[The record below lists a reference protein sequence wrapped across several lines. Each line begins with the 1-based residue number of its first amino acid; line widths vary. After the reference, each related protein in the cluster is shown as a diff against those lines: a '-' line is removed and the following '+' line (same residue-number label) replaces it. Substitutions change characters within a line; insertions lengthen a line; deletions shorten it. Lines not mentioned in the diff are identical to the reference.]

1 MAEKDHLVA
10 LVEKAI
16 KDKADKASP
25 KEVVE
30 GMFKSALAAALAQKL
45 EGVKKEGG
53 GRIPATYIDRCKRML
68 ISTFQQVEGNFDKS
82 NKYMEWLFNDTMK
95 EILMFSDQQHHKE
108 AKVSRRNIN
117 KVLTAHEDF
126 NMTESGIIIPRG
138 TKL

>member
-1 MAEKDHLVA
+1 MAKEFLVE

-16 KDKADKASP
+16 KDKSDKARP
-25 KEVVE
+25 QEVIE

-53 GRIPATYIDRCKRML
+53 GRIPAAYIDRCKRML

-82 NKYMEWLFNDTMK
+82 DKYMEWLFNDTMK

-108 AKVSRRNIN
+108 AKVTKKNIN
-117 KVLTAHEDF
+117 KILTAHEDF
-126 NMTESGIIIPRG
+126 NMTEGGIIVPRG